1 MGKAYN
7 IFITASLIKVEST
20 GIELFDNAELL
31 NFFRVIAKL
40 RDSFLF
46 NYSDETTS
54 LTFFENV
61 GLCRSMISE
70 S

>member
-1 MGKAYN
+1 VGKANN
-7 IFITASLIKVEST
+7 IFITACLIKVEST

-40 RDSFLF
+40 RDPFLF
-46 NYSDETTS
+46 NYSDETFM
-54 LTFFENV
+54 LTFLENV
-61 GLCRSMISE
+61 GLCLSMISE